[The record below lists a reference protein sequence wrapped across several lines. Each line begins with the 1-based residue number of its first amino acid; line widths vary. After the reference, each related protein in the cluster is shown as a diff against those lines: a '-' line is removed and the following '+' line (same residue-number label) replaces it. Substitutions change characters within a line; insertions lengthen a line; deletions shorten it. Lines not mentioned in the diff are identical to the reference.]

1 MTLFVLKDNQ
11 KIWIPVMVIA
21 AVLLVGCTTSE
32 KRDRDMGRSVKRED
46 TRIWIDYA
54 VDIDG
59 SCLEGLSHIYRIADV
74 LRFYGVEADTDWL
87 MGVSGE
93 AFCYYYHPD
102 GTFLSPFTHS
112 WDSAL
117 AALEAVGFKGMWRYQ
132 PASQTQS
139 ALETIRTEIE
149 AERPVIAPGIQA
161 SANKINSRCHYWF
174 IVNGVD
180 IENQKISLL
189 GNRDDAK
196 NFMALPVGDSHR
208 PGDHPCWY
216 GIVRTVIG
224 ADSHYGPSAGNNPL
238 LLVSKGEHKADRQE
252 VVIQALERAVK
263 LAHEEP
269 VKLSRYGGGTYIAG
283 LAALERLLN
292 DVTSVKGNGV
302 DEFKKLNPTKG
313 DPFGGV
319 HEELVHLRLLS
330 NRRQAAA
337 GFLRSVVKILPAAA
351 KPSVMKAAEK
361 YDMVAQ
367 RALEAFILRHG
378 PVEQNDRICEFARL
392 EQYDDNP
399 EWDAYWQRAN
409 ENLADPARRKELA
422 GLIARLLQ
430 NEKDAVA
437 EMEQA
442 LLLLR

>member
-1 MTLFVLKDNQ
+1 MSKRRLF
-11 KIWIPVMVIA
+11 MVTGIA
-21 AVLLVGCTTSE
+21 AASLWGGTTSE
-32 KRDRDMGRSVKRED
+32 KGEESLGVSVKREG
-46 TRIWIDYA
+46 TKVWIDYA
-54 VDIDG
+54 ADIDEN
-59 SCLEGLSHIYRIADV
+59 CLDGLSHIYRITDV
-74 LRFYGVEADTDWL
+74 LRFYSVYVDADWL

-117 AALEAVGFKGMWRYQ
+117 AALEAMGFEGTWNYQ

-139 ALETIRTEIE
+139 ALETIRAEID
-149 AERPVIAPGIQA
+149 AGRLVIAPGIKA

-180 IENQKISLL
+180 AENRKVSLL
-189 GNRDDAK
+189 ENSDNAK

-216 GIVRTVIG
+216 GIVRTIIG
-224 ADSHYGPSAGNNPL
+224 ADSHYGPSTGDNPL
-238 LLVSKGEHKADRQE
+238 LLISKGERKANRQD
-252 VVIQALERAVK
+252 VVIQAMERAVK
-263 LAHEEP
+263 LASEEP

-292 DVTSVKGNGV
+292 DVTSAKGNGV
-302 DEFKKLNPTKG
+302 EEFKKLNPTKG

-330 NRRQAAA
+330 NRRHAAA
-337 GFLRSVVKILPAAA
+337 GFLRSVVNVLPAAA

-367 RALEAFILRHG
+367 LALEAFILRHG

-392 EQYDDNP
+392 EQYNDNP
-399 EWDAYWQRAN
+399 EWDAYWQRAA
-409 ENLADPARRKELA
+409 ENLADSSKRKELA
-422 GLIARLLQ
+422 GLIARLLRH
-430 NEKDAVA
+430 EKEAVD
-437 EMEQA
+437 EMEQV
-442 LLLLR
+442 LMVSR